1 MNALSR
7 SDERLKSREKNGEK
21 IYRFLRCLLQG
32 VTVSYEYVITLQNGL
47 DREIDLTIRDPFPI
61 SRDAQIKI
69 TRELPRSEE
78 VKMTEEGIIIWQ
90 LKLKSQSTKPCPS
103 NSR

>member
-1 MNALSR
+1 VKKFTAS
-7 SDERLKSREKNGEK
+7 SGVFSK
-21 IYRFLRCLLQG
+21 G

-90 LKLKSQSTKPCPS
+90 LKLKSHEHKTLSIKFTVEYPQGVEVTGLE
-103 NSR
+103 